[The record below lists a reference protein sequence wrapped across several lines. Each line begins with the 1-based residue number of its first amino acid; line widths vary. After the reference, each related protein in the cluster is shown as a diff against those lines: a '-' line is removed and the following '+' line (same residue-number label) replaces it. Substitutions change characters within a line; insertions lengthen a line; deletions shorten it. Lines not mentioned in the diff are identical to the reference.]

1 MAVRGSRG
9 AQRTRTDAERARLY
23 AARTAWNR
31 KEKTRRR
38 RDTVIAAVAGSLIV
52 IGAVV
57 SQTVHAQVT
66 APEPAPSAPAPSPS
80 EPAPTPLVTPTTGES
95 PSPSPTQTPDE

>member
-23 AARTAWNR
+23 AARKQWH
-31 KEKTRRR
+31 EKQETRRR
-38 RDTVIAAVAGSLIV
+38 RDTVVAVIAGGLIV

-57 SQTVHAQVT
+57 SQTLHAQT
-66 APEPAPSAPAPSPS
+66 AATAPAPSDSPS
-80 EPAPTPLVTPTTGES
+80 APVSTPTLT
-95 PSPSPTQTPDE
+95 PPVVDSPSPTQTPGE

>member
-23 AARTAWNR
+23 AARRQWN
-31 KEKTRRR
+31 EKQGRRRR
-38 RDTVIAAVAGSLIV
+38 RDTVIAVIVGGLIV
-52 IGAVV
+52 VAAVI

-66 APEPAPSAPAPSPS
+66 APALTPSAPI
-80 EPAPTPLVTPTTGES
+80 ETPTT
-95 PSPSPTQTPDE
+95 PSPTTPASTPTPTQTSDE